1 MVDDLDYPD
10 FEFNEVNNTGGRN
23 YSIQIM
29 FVLFMIS
36 MSILIMNLLVTVAVN
51 NTENL
56 AERSELMLSR
66 RKTSFLEEFTSY
78 KKKIIVKQLFDI
90 LEMCKIQI
98 GESILRSLSG
108 RNNYKVGLLHYY
120 LYRLPTDTMYYIIN
134 LSVCFF
140 HQVFIKNSDEYSS
153 FDLWNLGKSKNLCY
167 YNDGNTRFPSKLVDE
182 NGKQMKTPL
191 INFMNA
197 LKYVRHLQE
206 EKSDFIRKISEIR
219 NQSKSQLNM
228 ICKLEDAEEE
238 TEQEKSHQKIDE
250 ASQEYIEIKKELEV
264 LKTMILEILSSK
276 KSEIPVSTEVCE
288 SIEPAVVSMDDSED
302 IEQATVT
309 SDEIFPGFI
318 PM

>member
-1 MVDDLDYPD
+1 
-10 FEFNEVNNTGGRN
+10 
-23 YSIQIM
+23 
-29 FVLFMIS
+29 
-36 MSILIMNLLVTVAVN
+36 
-51 NTENL
+51 
-56 AERSELMLSR
+56 
-66 RKTSFLEEFTSY
+66 
-78 KKKIIVKQLFDI
+78 
-90 LEMCKIQI
+90 
-98 GESILRSLSG
+98 
-108 RNNYKVGLLHYY
+108 
-120 LYRLPTDTMYYIIN
+120 
-134 LSVCFF
+134 
-140 HQVFIKNSDEYSS
+140 
-153 FDLWNLGKSKNLCY
+153 
-167 YNDGNTRFPSKLVDE
+167 
-182 NGKQMKTPL
+182 
-191 INFMNA
+191 MNA

>member
-1 MVDDLDYPD
+1 M
-10 FEFNEVNNTGGRN
+10 
-23 YSIQIM
+23 
-29 FVLFMIS
+29 
-36 MSILIMNLLVTVAVN
+36 
-51 NTENL
+51 
-56 AERSELMLSR
+56 
-66 RKTSFLEEFTSY
+66 
-78 KKKIIVKQLFDI
+78 
-90 LEMCKIQI
+90 
-98 GESILRSLSG
+98 
-108 RNNYKVGLLHYY
+108 
-120 LYRLPTDTMYYIIN
+120 
-134 LSVCFF
+134 
-140 HQVFIKNSDEYSS
+140 
-153 FDLWNLGKSKNLCY
+153 GKSKNLCY

-206 EKSDFIRKISEIR
+206 EKSDFIRKISEIQ

-228 ICKLEDAEEE
+228 ICNLEDAEEE
-238 TEQEKSHQKIDE
+238 TEQEKSHQKINE

-288 SIEPAVVSMDDSED
+288 SIEPAVVSMDDSENM
-302 IEQATVT
+302 EQATVT